1 MKVTSFLHTR
11 GTRFALLLVAL
22 ACSGCG
28 REEPRRPPNIVILLA
43 DDLGPSDVSWL
54 GGTITTPHLDAL
66 AGEGARLQ
74 QAYASAPVCNP
85 SRAGLLSGRYQ
96 QRWGQELNYQQDP
109 PVGSI
114 HCALPRSQPTIA
126 EVLKEAGYATGAIG
140 KWQMTMEPGF
150 APRARGFD
158 YFFGHDRA
166 VDYVDTEAEDLR
178 VVHEPRR
185 KRRTR
190 FLQNEGPAE
199 VEGLLTEAYAREASA
214 FIERHKDQPFLLYAS
229 FFAPHA
235 PLQTTQKYYDRHPQL
250 PHERRVFAGMVAAL
264 DDGIGEIL
272 RTLADCNLDEDT
284 LVVFLSDN
292 GREYGFDVEGFDDHS
307 LTGFKGT
314 LYEGG
319 VRIPMLARWKGRI
332 PKGVALEHPVSS
344 LDVFPT
350 ALAAAGL
357 NPSVHDLDGVNL
369 LPYLTGEATDRPHDF
384 LFWRSGSNAAVLWM
398 NWKLHEAADG
408 RRRLFDLSV
417 DAIESRDLALEF
429 PGVVAQMQAELD
441 SWKAGLRP
449 PPVAMQTLTTR
460 FHGESIPWDM

>member
-1 MKVTSFLHTR
+1 M
-11 GTRFALLLVAL
+11 GTRAQL
-22 ACSGCG
+22 
-28 REEPRRPPNIVILLA
+28 P
-43 DDLGPSDVSWL
+43 
-54 GGTITTPHLDAL
+54 
-66 AGEGARLQ
+66 AG
-74 QAYASAPVCNP
+74 S
-85 SRAGLLSGRYQ
+85 
-96 QRWGQELNYQQDP
+96 

-190 FLQNEGPAE
+190 FLRNEGPAE

-214 FIERHKDQPFLLYAS
+214 FIERHKDQPFFLYAS

-332 PKGVALEHPVSS
+332 PKGVALEHPVCS
-344 LDVFPT
+344 LDLFPT

-357 NPSVHDLDGVNL
+357 NPSAHDLDGVNL
-369 LPYLTGEATDRPHDF
+369 LPYLTGEATNRPHDF
-384 LFWRSGSNAAVLWM
+384 LFWRSGSNAAVRWM
-398 NWKLHEAADG
+398 NWKLLEAADG
-408 RRRLFDLSV
+408 RSRLFDLSR
-417 DAIESRDLALEF
+417 DPIESRDLSGEF
-429 PGVVAQMQAELD
+429 PGIVAQMQGQLD
-441 SWKAGLRP
+441 SWEAGLQP
-449 PPVAMQTLTTR
+449 PPIAMQTRTTH